1 MKKISCVMMVDY
13 YHKYMKT
20 SLSIT
25 SRYNHVYLL
34 GTPQFK
40 SLESKNI
47 TFVDIENYNN
57 LEFTKKIKDNFV
69 NYGAKDDK
77 SEIFWLSRVPKLKQF
92 MSDFNLDSIFMI
104 DSDNILLFDINE
116 YHFTEKN
123 SLCIS
128 KNWSP
133 HHHAASIH
141 SALLNQ
147 EFCDEYEKLYLDIF
161 INKSK
166 FYLIEQKIEYHKNNP
181 GGIADMTLYYHLF
194 NEKIISFD
202 NLYEPKIINGEKSVF
217 INNFSTSEGYE
228 FQDQYELNKK
238 YLKIY
243 NKNKT
248 NYIYDEKN
256 REYLKLLNIHYQGKA
271 KKNLNFLLKY
281 KLGL

>member
-1 MKKISCVMMVDY
+1 MMVDY

-34 GTPQFK
+34 GTSQFK
-40 SLESKNI
+40 SLENKNI
-47 TFVDIENYNN
+47 TFVNIENYNN
-57 LEFTKKIKDNFV
+57 LEFTEKIKDNFV

-92 MSDFNLDSIFMI
+92 MSDFNLESIFMI
-104 DSDNILLFDINE
+104 DSDNILLFDLNE
-116 YHFTEKN
+116 YPFTDKN

>member
-13 YHKYMKT
+13 YSKYMKT
-20 SLSIT
+20 SLNIT
-25 SRYNHVYLL
+25 SKYNHIYLL
-34 GTPQFK
+34 GTSQLK
-40 SLESKNI
+40 SLENENI
-47 TFVDIENYNN
+47 TFVNIEKYNN
-57 LEFTKKIKDNFV
+57 LEFTKKIKENFV

-92 MSDFNLDSIFMI
+92 MIDFNLESIFMI
-104 DSDNILLFDINE
+104 DSDNILLFDINK
-116 YHFTEKN
+116 YPYTQKN

-133 HHHAASIH
+133 HHQAASIH
-141 SALLNQ
+141 SALLSQ
-147 EFCDEYEKLYLDIF
+147 DFCNEYEKLYLDIF

-166 FYLIEQKIEYHKNNP
+166 FYLIESKIEYHKNNP

-194 NEKIISFD
+194 NEDILSFD
-202 NLYEPKIINGEKSVF
+202 NLYEPIIIDGEKSVF

-228 FQDQYELNKK
+228 FQQQYELHKK

>member
-1 MKKISCVMMVDY
+1 MMVDY

-34 GTPQFK
+34 GTSQFK
-40 SLESKNI
+40 SLENKNI
-47 TFVDIENYNN
+47 TFVNIENYNN

-92 MSDFNLDSIFMI
+92 MSDFNLESIFMI
-104 DSDNILLFDINE
+104 DSDNILLFDLNE
-116 YHFTEKN
+116 YPFTEKN

-166 FYLIEQKIEYHKNNP
+166 FYLIEEKIEYHKNNP

>member
-1 MKKISCVMMVDY
+1 MKKISCVVMVDY

-20 SLSIT
+20 SLNIT
-25 SRYNHVYLL
+25 SKYNHIYLL
-34 GTPQFK
+34 GNSKFK
-40 SLESKNI
+40 SFESKNI

-57 LEFTKKIKDNFV
+57 LEFTKKIKDTFV

-77 SEIFWLSRVPKLKQF
+77 SEIFWLTRIPKLKQF
-92 MSDFNLDSIFMI
+92 MTDFNLESIFMI
-104 DSDNILLFDINE
+104 DMDNILLFDVND
-116 YHFTEKN
+116 YPYTKQN
-123 SLCIS
+123 LLCIS

-133 HHHAASIH
+133 YYQAASVH

-147 EFCDEYEKLYLDIF
+147 DFCNEYEKLYSDIF

-166 FYLIEQKIEYHKNNP
+166 FYLIEPKIEYHKTNP

-194 NEKIISFD
+194 NEDILSFD
-202 NLYEPKIINGEKSVF
+202 NLYEPSIIDGEKSVF
-217 INNFSTSEGYE
+217 INNYSTSEGYE
-228 FQDQYELNKK
+228 FQDQYELDKK

-243 NKNKT
+243 NRNKK
-248 NYIYDEKN
+248 NYIYDKKN
-256 REYLKLLNIHYQGKA
+256 EEYLRILNIHYQGKA

>member
-1 MKKISCVMMVDY
+1 MVDY
-13 YHKYMKT
+13 DHKYMKT
-20 SLSIT
+20 RLSI
-25 SRYNHVYLL
+25 SRKYNHIQLL
-34 GTPQFK
+34 GTSQLK
-40 SLESKNI
+40 SFENENI
-47 TFVDIENYNN
+47 TFVNIKNYNN
-57 LEFTKKIKDNFV
+57 LEFTKKIKKNFV

-92 MSDFNLDSIFMI
+92 MIDFNLESIFMI
-104 DSDNILLFDINE
+104 DSDNILLFDINK
-116 YHFTEKN
+116 YPYNQKN

-133 HHHAASIH
+133 HHQAASIH
-141 SALLNQ
+141 SALLSQ
-147 EFCDEYEKLYLDIF
+147 DFCDEYEKLYLDIF

-166 FYLIEQKIEYHKNNP
+166 FYLVEPKIEYHKTNP
-181 GGIADMTLYYHLF
+181 GGIADMTIHYHLF
-194 NEKIISFD
+194 NEEILSFD
-202 NLYEPKIINGEKSVF
+202 NLYEPTIIDGEKSVF

-228 FQDQYELNKK
+228 FQDQYKLNKK

-248 NYIYDEKN
+248 NYIYDVKN

>member
-1 MKKISCVMMVDY
+1 MVDY

-34 GTPQFK
+34 GTSQFK
-40 SLESKNI
+40 SLENKNI
-47 TFVDIENYNN
+47 TFVNIENYNN
-57 LEFTKKIKDNFV
+57 LEFTEKIKDNFV

-92 MSDFNLDSIFMI
+92 MSDFNLESIFMI
-104 DSDNILLFDINE
+104 DSDNILLFDLNE
-116 YHFTEKN
+116 YPFTDKN

>member
-13 YHKYMKT
+13 YHKYIKA
-20 SLSIT
+20 SLSIN
-25 SRYNHVYLL
+25 SIYNHIYLL
-34 GTPQFK
+34 GTSKYK
-40 SLESKNI
+40 SFENENI
-47 TFVDIENYNN
+47 TFVNIENYNT

-69 NYGAKDDK
+69 NFGAKDDK
-77 SEIFWLSRVPKLKQF
+77 SEIFWLSRIPRLKQF
-92 MSDFNLDSIFMI
+92 MNDFDLDSIFMI
-104 DSDNILLFDINE
+104 DSDNILLFDVNN
-116 YHFTEKN
+116 YPFSQKN
-123 SLCIS
+123 ALCIS

-133 HHHAASIH
+133 YYHAASVH

-147 EFCDEYEKLYLDIF
+147 DFCDEYEKLYTDIF
-161 INKSK
+161 LNKSK
-166 FYLIEQKIEYHKNNP
+166 FHLVEPKIEYHKNNP

-194 NEKIISFD
+194 SEGILSFD
-202 NLYEPKIINGEKSVF
+202 NLYEPKIIDGEKSVF

-228 FQDQYELNKK
+228 YQDQYELNKG

-243 NKNKT
+243 KKNKT
-248 NYIYDEKN
+248 NYIFDKKN

>member
-25 SRYNHVYLL
+25 SKYNHVYLL
-34 GTPQFK
+34 GTSQFK
-40 SLESKNI
+40 SLENKNI
-47 TFVDIENYNN
+47 TFVNIENYNN

-92 MSDFNLDSIFMI
+92 MSDFNLESIFMI
-104 DSDNILLFDINE
+104 DSDNILLFDLNE
-116 YHFTEKN
+116 YPFTEKN

>member
-20 SLSIT
+20 SLSI
-25 SRYNHVYLL
+25 SSKYNHIYLL
-34 GTPQFK
+34 GTSQLK
-40 SLESKNI
+40 SFENENI
-47 TFVDIENYNN
+47 TFVNIKNYNN
-57 LEFTKKIKDNFV
+57 LEFTKKIKKNFV

-92 MSDFNLDSIFMI
+92 MNDFNLESIFMI
-104 DSDNILLFDINE
+104 DSDNVLLFDVNK
-116 YHFTEKN
+116 YPYTQKN

-133 HHHAASIH
+133 HHQAASIH
-141 SALLNQ
+141 SALLNRD
-147 EFCDEYEKLYLDIF
+147 FCDEYEKLYLDIF
-161 INKSK
+161 TNKSK
-166 FYLIEQKIEYHKNNP
+166 FYLIEPKIEYHKNNP

-194 NEKIISFD
+194 NEEILSFD
-202 NLYEPKIINGEKSVF
+202 NLYEPTIIDGEKSVF

-228 FQDQYELNKK
+228 FQDQYKLNKK

-248 NYIYDEKN
+248 NYIYDVKN